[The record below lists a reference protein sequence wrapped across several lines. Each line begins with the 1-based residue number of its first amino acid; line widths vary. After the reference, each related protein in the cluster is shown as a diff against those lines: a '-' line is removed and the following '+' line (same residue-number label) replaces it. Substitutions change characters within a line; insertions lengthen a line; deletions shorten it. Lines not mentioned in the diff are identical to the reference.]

1 MVKKKN
7 LTIIISGMAASG
19 KTTLAEKLAKYYK
32 LKIYSGSD
40 ALRDFARKLGYN
52 PKGVDWWD
60 TKEGMEF
67 LKRRKLNHEFDKKV
81 DELMMNKAIEGNVV
95 ITSWTLPYLKSSGI
109 KIWLNASKEAR
120 AKRMANRDGIDIK
133 EARKIIDERDKEN
146 VDLYKKIYG
155 FTIGKNLKKF
165 YDIVIDTD
173 NLNEK
178 QVFDKVIK
186 IINKNF
192 YDCMDKFNLL
202 NEMYKNRREEIKKR
216 LEEFKNVLNQND
228 EKIFAELAFCL
239 CTPQSKAT
247 VCWNAIEDLIKNNLL
262 FNGNA
267 NQIEPFLKGVRFYK
281 NKSKY
286 IVEAREKFSKIKE
299 KLISCKDVMELR
311 EWLLENV
318 KGLGMKECS
327 HFLRNIGLGK
337 NLAILDRHILS
348 KLKEFGVIE
357 EIPKSMSKK
366 KYLEIE
372 EKMRKFSDKVGIP
385 IDELDLLFWS
395 EKTGFVFK

>member
-95 ITSWTLPYLKSSGI
+95 ITSWTLPYLKSPGI

-120 AKRMANRDGIDIK
+120 AKRMANRDRIDIK

-186 IINKNF
+186 IIDENF
-192 YDCMDKFNLL
+192 L
-202 NEMYKNRREEIKKR
+202 
-216 LEEFKNVLNQND
+216 
-228 EKIFAELAFCL
+228 
-239 CTPQSKAT
+239 
-247 VCWNAIEDLIKNNLL
+247 
-262 FNGNA
+262 
-267 NQIEPFLKGVRFYK
+267 
-281 NKSKY
+281 
-286 IVEAREKFSKIKE
+286 
-299 KLISCKDVMELR
+299 
-311 EWLLENV
+311 
-318 KGLGMKECS
+318 
-327 HFLRNIGLGK
+327 
-337 NLAILDRHILS
+337 
-348 KLKEFGVIE
+348 
-357 EIPKSMSKK
+357 
-366 KYLEIE
+366 
-372 EKMRKFSDKVGIP
+372 
-385 IDELDLLFWS
+385 
-395 EKTGFVFK
+395 